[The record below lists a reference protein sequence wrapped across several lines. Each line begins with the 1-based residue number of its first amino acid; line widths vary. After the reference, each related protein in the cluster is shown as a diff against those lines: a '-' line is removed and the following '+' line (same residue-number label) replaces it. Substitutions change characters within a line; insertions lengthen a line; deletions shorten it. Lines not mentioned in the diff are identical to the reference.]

1 MYNRR
6 MQTIFYTYLYLRED
20 GTPFYVGKGPW
31 KRIFSS
37 QHNVAVPPKERIL
50 IEPHVSEA
58 DAFEAE
64 IFLIAYYGRKDLG
77 TGCLYNFTDGG
88 QGVTGIK
95 RKPVSAAVRQRMSAA
110 QKLSWANNHWPRKPL
125 SEETKQ
131 KISRAKR
138 GRKQSEET
146 IRKKR
151 ERMKGHDISEKVRNI
166 LEKGRAVRQNF
177 APTEKQLAAL
187 VLGRKPRKKAA

>member
-1 MYNRR
+1 

-20 GTPFYVGKGPW
+20 GTPFYVGKGTR

-37 QHNVAVPPKERIL
+37 QHNVVVPPKERIL
-50 IEPHVSEA
+50 MEPHVSEA

-64 IFLIAYYGRKDLG
+64 IFLIAYYGRKDRG

-88 QGVTGIK
+88 QGAAGVK
-95 RKPVSAAVRQRMSAA
+95 KKPVSAAGRQRMSVA

-125 SEETKQ
+125 SEETRL
-131 KISRAKR
+131 KISAKLK
-138 GRKQSEET
+138 GNHNGLG
-146 IRKKR
+146 KK
-151 ERMKGHDISEKVRNI
+151 RMKGRAISEKVRNI

-187 VLGRKPRKKAA
+187 VLGRKPRKKTA